1 MKTPVMSDNL
11 EDQFHRAMIAVY
23 QNALR
28 ECTQRA
34 AYFLQMVGSQG
45 GVETARKLLQ
55 SDDDVDRGSAAVW
68 ECGRPD
74 LMFEY
79 LILHPK
85 YAELFTDEEKE
96 MARQRLKEYG
106 YSP

>member
-1 MKTPVMSDNL
+1 MSDNV
-11 EDQFHRAMIAVY
+11 EDQVHRAMIAVY

-28 ECTQRA
+28 DCTQRA

-55 SDDDVDRGSAAVW
+55 SDDVERGSAALW

-79 LILHPK
+79 LILQPK
-85 YAELFTDEEKE
+85 YAELFTDEEKK

>member
-1 MKTPVMSDNL
+1 MSDTI

-28 ECTQRA
+28 ECTERA
-34 AYFLQMVGSQG
+34 AYLLQMVGSRG
-45 GVETARKLLQ
+45 GVEAARKLLQ
-55 SDDDVDRGSAAVW
+55 PDDAASGSAALW

-79 LILHPK
+79 LILQQE
-85 YAELFTDEEKE
+85 YSELFTDEEKNT
-96 MARQRLKEYG
+96 ARQRLKKYG

>member
-1 MKTPVMSDNL
+1 VKKPGMSDSV

-45 GVETARKLLQ
+45 GVETARQLLQ
-55 SDDDVDRGSAAVW
+55 SDDAERGSASLW

-74 LMFEY
+74 LMFEC
-79 LILHPK
+79 LILQPQ
-85 YAELFTDEEKE
+85 YAELFTDEEKKT
-96 MARQRLKEYG
+96 ARQRVKEYG

>member
-1 MKTPVMSDNL
+1 MSDTV

-28 ECTQRA
+28 DCTERA
-34 AYFLQMVGSQG
+34 AYFLQMVGRQG

-55 SDDDVDRGSAAVW
+55 SDDVGRGPAALW

-74 LMFEY
+74 LLFEY
-79 LILHPK
+79 LILQPD
-85 YAELFTDEEKE
+85 YAELFTDEEKN
-96 MARQRLKEYG
+96 MARHRLKQSG
-106 YSP
+106 YLL

>member
-1 MKTPVMSDNL
+1 MSDNL

-28 ECTQRA
+28 DCTQRA

-45 GVETARKLLQ
+45 GVETARNLLQ
-55 SDDDVDRGSAAVW
+55 SDDVERGPAALW
-68 ECGRPD
+68 ECGRLD

-79 LILHPK
+79 LILQPT
-85 YAELFTDEEKE
+85 YAELFTDEEKKI
-96 MARQRLKEYG
+96 ARQRLKKYG
-106 YSP
+106 CSL

>member
-1 MKTPVMSDNL
+1 MTNNV

-28 ECTQRA
+28 DCTQRA
-34 AYFLQMVGSQG
+34 AYFLEMVGRQG
-45 GVETARKLLQ
+45 GVETAKKLLQ
-55 SDDDVDRGSAAVW
+55 SDDVDRGSTARW

-79 LILHPK
+79 LILQPK

-96 MARQRLKEYG
+96 MARQRLKEHG
-106 YSP
+106 YSL

>member
-1 MKTPVMSDNL
+1 MSDSV

-45 GVETARKLLQ
+45 GVETARQLLQ
-55 SDDDVDRGSAAVW
+55 SDDAERGSASLW

-74 LMFEY
+74 LMFEC
-79 LILHPK
+79 LILQPQ
-85 YAELFTDEEKE
+85 YAELFTDEEKKT
-96 MARQRLKEYG
+96 ARQRVKEYG

>member
-1 MKTPVMSDNL
+1 MADKV

-55 SDDDVDRGSAAVW
+55 SDYDVDHGSAALW
-68 ECGRPD
+68 GCGRAD
-74 LMFEY
+74 LMFEF
-79 LILHPK
+79 LILQPQ

-96 MARQRLKEYG
+96 MARQRLKECG

>member
-1 MKTPVMSDNL
+1 
-11 EDQFHRAMIAVY
+11 MIAVY

-28 ECTQRA
+28 DCTQRA

-55 SDDDVDRGSAAVW
+55 SDDVERGSAALW

-79 LILHPK
+79 LILQPK
-85 YAELFTDEEKE
+85 YSELFTDEEKK

>member
-1 MKTPVMSDNL
+1 MADKV

-55 SDDDVDRGSAAVW
+55 SDDVERGSAALW

-79 LILHPK
+79 LILQPK
-85 YAELFTDEEKE
+85 YAELFTDEEKK

>member
-1 MKTPVMSDNL
+1 MSDKV

-28 ECTQRA
+28 DCTQRA

-55 SDDDVDRGSAAVW
+55 SDDVERGPAAPW
-68 ECGRPD
+68 ECGRLD

-79 LILHPK
+79 LILQPT
-85 YAELFTDEEKE
+85 YAELFTDEEKKV
-96 MARQRLKEYG
+96 ARLRLKEYG
-106 YSP
+106 YSL

>member
-1 MKTPVMSDNL
+1 
-11 EDQFHRAMIAVY
+11 MIAVY

-28 ECTQRA
+28 DCTQRA

-55 SDDDVDRGSAAVW
+55 SDDVERGSAALW

-79 LILHPK
+79 LILQPK
-85 YAELFTDEEKE
+85 YAELFTDEEKK